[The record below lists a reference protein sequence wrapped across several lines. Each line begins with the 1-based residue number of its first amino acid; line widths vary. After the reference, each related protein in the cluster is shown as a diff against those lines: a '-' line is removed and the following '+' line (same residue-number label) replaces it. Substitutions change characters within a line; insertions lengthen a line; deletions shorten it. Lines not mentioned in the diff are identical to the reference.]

1 MENSTKD
8 CHQRHLPPRSKFN
21 DEESTAV
28 LRLIVEQERLLKNAN
43 VSPVLNISAEKLK
56 RLPPL
61 NAADKNGLA
70 NTGYN
75 SNYSENRKTSSSDD
89 IFINKPTLMKVK
101 DKKGLCNSAE
111 FASLTGKTKVPEIF
125 HTPKLVRPRERERP
139 RGARRSLSRSSST
152 PLPDRPCTG
161 ESIQWDRSV
170 PTPERPSNPV
180 PKFELER
187 CSSFEVTRT
196 ASDGEYDEPLF
207 ERTSHTP

>member
-43 VSPVLNISAEKLK
+43 VSPILNISSEKLK

-61 NAADKNGLA
+61 NSADKNGLA
-70 NTGYN
+70 TTGHN
-75 SNYSENRKTSSSDD
+75 NNNENRKLSSRDD

-111 FASLTGKTKVPEIF
+111 FASMTGKTKVPEIF

-139 RGARRSLSRSSST
+139 RGARRSLSRSSSN
-152 PLPDRPCTG
+152 PLPDRPSTA
-161 ESIQWDRSV
+161 ESIYSDGFV

-187 CSSFEVTRT
+187 CSSFEVART
-196 ASDGEYDEPLF
+196 SSDGEHDDSPF